1 MGLGKTR
8 LAAGVLAAW
17 LFIVAFFMVLSRTV
31 NLEIFFV
38 LWLIGTL
45 ILAEFIDLSTL
56 TPRSSLYQKGIAF
69 AGVIIFGVI
78 IIFKIL
84 EILAK

>member
-31 NLEIFFV
+31 NIEIFFV

-45 ILAEFIDLSTL
+45 IVIEFIDVSTL
-56 TPRSSLYQKGIAF
+56 VPRWSIYQKGIAF
-69 AGVIIFGVI
+69 AGVIIFGLI
-78 IIFKIL
+78 IIQKIL